1 MDDLKDWLD
10 KNINR
15 VPKDSLT
22 YKAIYYSLNQW
33 DLLVGYCDDGKLNI
47 SNALAE
53 NAIRPFAVGRKNWLF
68 SDTSRGAKA
77 SATCYSLVETARAN
91 GLEPYQYLHHVLQH
105 IASAKTVEEFEALLP
120 WNMK

>member
-1 MDDLKDWLD
+1 MDDLKDWLE

-91 GLEPYQYLHHVLQH
+91 GLEPYKYLHYVLQH
-105 IASAKTVEEFEALLP
+105 IAAAKTIEDVEALLP